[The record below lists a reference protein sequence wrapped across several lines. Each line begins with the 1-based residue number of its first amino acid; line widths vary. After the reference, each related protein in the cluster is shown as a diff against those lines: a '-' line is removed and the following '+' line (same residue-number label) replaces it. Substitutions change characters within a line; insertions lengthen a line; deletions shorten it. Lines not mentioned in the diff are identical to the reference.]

1 VILVHHLNYV
11 IARAH
16 LRVARRNL
24 LIKLDRLCSQ
34 RIASAENHRFTMTYS
49 CIILRMRVLFIFLD
63 GIGLG
68 VNDPDVNPLARAKMP
83 NLNSLLDG
91 RSLLKESAPF
101 VGEYATL
108 LAIDPSVGVDGLPQ
122 SATGQAMLL
131 TGVNVSAE
139 IGYHYGPKPNPE
151 VAAHLSNGTLFSRF
165 VEAGKK
171 ATLLNAYPPG
181 YFASIESGKRNYS
194 SIPMAVT
201 NAGIKLFTQE
211 DFSEG
216 RALSADFTG
225 EGWRTFLGFPDT
237 VVMDP
242 HQAGRKLVSLAMEYD
257 FSLFEYWASDYA
269 GHKQDMESAVG
280 LMEVFDGVLGGLVE
294 SGKWDDMLVLVTSD
308 HGNMED
314 MSTRRHTD
322 AMVPALVIGEKAA
335 RDEFTRSMRE
345 ITDIAPA
352 IWMSAGYHPGGLDH

>member
-1 VILVHHLNYV
+1 
-11 IARAH
+11 
-16 LRVARRNL
+16 
-24 LIKLDRLCSQ
+24 
-34 RIASAENHRFTMTYS
+34 
-49 CIILRMRVLFIFLD
+49 MRVLFIFLD

-68 VNDPDVNPLARAKMP
+68 VNDPVINPFARAKMP

-91 RSLLKESAPF
+91 RSLLIESAPF
-101 VGEYATL
+101 VGEHATL

-151 VAAHLSNGTLFSRF
+151 VAAHLNNGTLFSRF
-165 VEAGKK
+165 VKAGKK
-171 ATLLNAYPPG
+171 TTLLNAYPPG
-181 YFASIESGKRNYS
+181 YFESIESGKRNYS

-201 NAGIKLFTQE
+201 NAGIELFRQD
-211 DFSEG
+211 DFLEG

-225 EGWRTFLGFPDT
+225 EGWRTFLGFPDSPLLE
-237 VVMDP
+237 P
-242 HQAGRKLVSLAMEYD
+242 HQAGRKLVSLAMGYD

-269 GHKQDMESAVG
+269 GHKQQMDWAVIQMES
-280 LMEVFDGVLGGLVE
+280 FDGVLGGILE
-294 SGKWDDMLVLVTSD
+294 TMDDELLVLITSD

-322 AMVPALVIGEKAA
+322 VMVPALVIGERTA
-335 RDEFTRSMRE
+335 RETFTIGLKE

-352 IWMSAGYHPGGLDH
+352 IWKMAG